1 MHQNAMSRGA
11 AGLLAAAVVAGA
23 GLAPAHADDEQN
35 KGPKNVIYMIGDGM
49 GYNHVAAT
57 NFYETGQSRYQVE
70 VDTETGD
77 ATQLEGDAAQVYEGA
92 DFNMLGQTHYPV
104 DSGYDPQQAWSDFDY
119 VNHNVTDSGASGTA
133 MATGVKTLNG
143 IIGLD
148 QDGNQLKTLSE
159 HAHEVGKSA
168 GVVSSVQYNHAT
180 PASFAAHNENRNNYL
195 EIGTEMIDA
204 EYLDV
209 IMGAGHPMFDDNGEA
224 RDATYNH
231 ITDEDYQRVTGGQ
244 TDWDYVESK
253 EDFEALAT
261 GEKQSGKVFG
271 LAQVATTL
279 QQGRSATGTLPGE
292 SGFNDNVPD
301 LPTMTKGA
309 LNVLGQDE
317 DGFSVMI
324 EGGAIDWTGHAN
336 DSVRNI
342 EETQDFNASVE
353 TAVEWVE
360 ENSSWDE
367 TLLVVTADHETG
379 YLAGAGSDPD
389 YTAISGAAGEIPS
402 QDWYSDDHTNHL
414 VPIYFKGEG
423 SEQLLARASG
433 EDPVRGAYLDHTDL
447 ADLLINDL
455 WAESSVEPPVGD
467 IPIEAEVPGLPGLPG
482 DDENPEEPGSLVLSI
497 TPGTAALDG
506 QRHAGDRLRLNG
518 TLPALAVTDT
528 RTEANG
534 WAVSGQSSDLSSGE
548 ATVQASYLGWS
559 PHLLDSTHGA
569 TPGQRVH
576 TQLSGGAGL
585 ATPATLGSADAQ
597 TRLGT
602 TELSADL
609 ELELPVDT
617 QAGSY
622 HGAVSMSLF
631 PID

>member
-1 MHQNAMSRGA
+1 MHQNAISRGA

-23 GLAPAHADDEQN
+23 GLAPAHADAEQN
-35 KGPKNVIYMIGDGM
+35 EGPKNVIYMIGDGM

-77 ATQLEGDAAQVYEGA
+77 AIQHEGEAAQVYEGA
-92 DFNMLGQTHYPV
+92 DFNLLGQTHYPV
-104 DSGYDPQQAWSDFDY
+104 GSGYDPQQAWTDFDY
-119 VNHNVTDSGASGTA
+119 VNHNVTDSAASGTA

-143 IIGLD
+143 VIGFD
-148 QDGNQLKTLSE
+148 EGGNQLKTLSE
-159 HAHEVGKSA
+159 QAHEVGKSA

-180 PASFAAHNENRNNYL
+180 PASFAAHNEDRNNYL

-224 RDATYNH
+224 RTATYDH
-231 ITDEDYQRVTGGQ
+231 ITEADYQRVTGGQ

-253 EDFEALAT
+253 EDFEALAA

-271 LAQVATTL
+271 LAQAATTL
-279 QQGRSATGTLPGE
+279 QQARSAEGALPGE
-292 SGFNDNVPD
+292 GEFNDNVPD
-301 LPTMTKGA
+301 LPTMTEGA

-353 TAVEWVE
+353 TAVQWVE

-389 YTAISGAAGEIPS
+389 YTAISGEIGEIPS
-402 QDWYSDDHTNHL
+402 QDWYSGNHTNHL
-414 VPIYFKGEG
+414 VPAYFKGKG
-423 SEQLLARASG
+423 SEQLLARATG
-433 EDPVRGAYLDHTDL
+433 EDPVRGAYIDHTDV

-455 WAESSVEPPVGD
+455 WADSPGEPSVGD
-467 IPIEAEVPGLPGLPG
+467 IPVEAEVPGLPGDG
-482 DDENPEEPGSLVLSI
+482 ENPEEPGSLVLSI
-497 TPGTAALDG
+497 TPGTATLEG
-506 QRHAGDRLRLNG
+506 QRNAGDRLRLAG
-518 TLPALAVTDT
+518 ALPSLAVTDT
-528 RTEANG
+528 RAEANG
-534 WAVSGQSSDLSSGE
+534 WTVSGQSSELASGE

-559 PHLLDSTHGA
+559 PHLVDSTHGA
-569 TPGQRVH
+569 SPGQRVQ
-576 TQLSGGAGL
+576 TQLSGGEGL

-602 TELSADL
+602 TELGADL

-617 QAGSY
+617 EAGSY
-622 HGAVSMSLF
+622 QGAVSMSLF
-631 PID
+631 PVD